1 MGDFFR
7 KGQLLQRYS
16 SAAVKPIAAMAFESF
31 EAPWCLRG
39 RKAGSTPTGEGFD
52 HELLLS

>member
-7 KGQLLQRYS
+7 MGQLLQRYS